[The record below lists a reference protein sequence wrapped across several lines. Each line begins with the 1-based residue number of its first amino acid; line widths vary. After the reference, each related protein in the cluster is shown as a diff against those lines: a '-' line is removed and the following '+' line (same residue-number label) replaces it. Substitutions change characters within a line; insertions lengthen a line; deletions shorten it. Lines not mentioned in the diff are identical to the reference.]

1 MVRTYKYQ
9 SIKNSIAKMSVE
21 SLIEEF
27 NALVGKRYWTSA
39 RAVHDVSLIESL
51 IRRGIDVSAILVNEH
66 RGITVHVRGNLWIH
80 SAQSDNEV

>member
-51 IRRGIDVSAILVNEH
+51 IRRGIDVSAIYDGLSISFSHAIALNEE
-66 RGITVHVRGNLWIH
+66 RNRIIF
-80 SAQSDNEV
+80 E